1 MLAACSDRNAN
12 DVGADKLEPIA
23 EGTPRDSV
31 LLVMGEGPLTA
42 QYSDTMR
49 LEHGF
54 RRENYVI
61 DGKLYEVLYYREL
74 QGNVAEQVQ
83 QAKETPVVLQNGKVL
98 GWGWK
103 YYLGAIEELKLPNPT
118 GNVPGGNGAPP
129 AILPTDSS
137 NAPKTSPCSAN
148 SWPSDNRTRSTTG
161 RHVSGN
167 PSPQSGSAREQRIKS
182 GRTPLPR
189 FRSGESARLS
199 RPSRFQV
206 TG

>member
-1 MLAACSDRNAN
+1 MKTRFVRTTYIAFASAITFLAACGDSGSG

-42 QYSDTMR
+42 QFSDTLR

-61 DGKLYEVLYYREL
+61 DGKAFEVLYYREL

-83 QAKETPVVLQNGKVL
+83 QAKETPIVLQNGKVL

-103 YYLGAIEELKLPNPT
+103 YYLEAMESLKLPNPT
-118 GNVPGGNGAPP
+118 GNIPGGNGAPP
-129 AILPTDSS
+129 AIIPTDSS
-137 NAPKTSPCSAN
+137 NVQKADSAAT
-148 SWPSDNRTRSTTG
+148 DSTK
-161 RHVSGN
+161 
-167 PSPQSGSAREQRIKS
+167 KS
-182 GRTPLPR
+182 G
-189 FRSGESARLS
+189 A
-199 RPSRFQV
+199 
-206 TG
+206 